1 MSTSLSTR
9 PKRRGALTA
18 IVGIAA
24 LLLSGCS
31 ASSAET
37 ASSVPP
43 AEDGA
48 FPVSLEHVYGTTT
61 IEEQPERVVTLGW
74 ISQDVVAALDVVPV
88 AVTDSSW
95 GTVDTYLPWFVDTV
109 EELGGELPEVIAADD
124 AGVYDFEQILS
135 LAPDVILA
143 PHSGITEKDYE
154 RLTEIAP
161 TVAYQELAWTSDWA
175 DVTRTV
181 GAALGQPA
189 AAERLV
195 EDTDANIEQH
205 AAEHPEFQGV
215 TFTYGW
221 AWVPGDTQFGFYSS
235 LDARERLIQ
244 QLGFETSPWVAER
257 SETAEEFTVYESLEQ
272 IDTVDSDIYIG
283 WANTQEELDAMVNQ
297 ELIKRWEPIAA
308 GKYYVMTE
316 QGLAWASSAPSPLSI
331 PWSLDIIVPA
341 LAEIVAK

>member
-1 MSTSLSTR
+1 MSAPLSTR
-9 PKRRGALTA
+9 RRRGAVAA

-31 ASSAET
+31 ASSAEST
-37 ASSVPP
+37 GSAVG
-43 AEDGA
+43 AEEGA

-74 ISQDVVAALDVVPV
+74 IAQDVVAALGVVPV

-95 GTVDTYLPWFVDTV
+95 GTVDTYLPWFTDAV
-109 EELGGELPEVIAADD
+109 EELGGELPEVIATDD
-124 AGVYDFEQILS
+124 AGEYDFEQILS

-143 PHSGITEKDYE
+143 PHSGLTEKDYD

-161 TVAYQELAWTSDWA
+161 TVAYQELPWTSDWA

-189 AAERLV
+189 AADKLV
-195 EDTDANIEQH
+195 DDTNAVIEQH
-205 AAEHPEFQGV
+205 AAEHPEFKGV

-221 AWVPGDTQFGFYSS
+221 AWVPGDTQLGLYTS

-244 QLGFETSPWVAER
+244 QLGFTTSPWIAEQTK
-257 SETAEEFTVYESLEQ
+257 TADEFVVYQSLEELDA
-272 IDTVDSDIYIG
+272 IDSDIYIG
-283 WANTQEELDAMVNQ
+283 WANTDAELAGMTDQ
-297 ELIKRWEPIAA
+297 ELIKRWAPIADS
-308 GKYYVMTE
+308 KYYVMTE

-341 LAEIVAK
+341 LAELVAE